1 MKIYGI
7 FVWQLVKA
15 MHQFKQKSGVAWL
28 LGCPL
33 PCQAKVPA
41 SFRFPYVTVGL
52 SVSWLQL
59 KQKTALPAR

>member
-28 LGCPL
+28 LGCP
-33 PCQAKVPA
+33 PGYQQPG
-41 SFRFPYVTVGL
+41 SFRFPYVMVGL

-59 KQKTALPAR
+59 RQKTALPAR